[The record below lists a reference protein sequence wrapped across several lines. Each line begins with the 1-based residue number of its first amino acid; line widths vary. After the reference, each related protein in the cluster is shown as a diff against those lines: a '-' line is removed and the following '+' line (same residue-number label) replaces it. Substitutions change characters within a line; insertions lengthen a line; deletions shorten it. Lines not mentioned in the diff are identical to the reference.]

1 MDVLKKYSIAF
12 KGLGEGTH
20 RFDMKVDDRFF
31 EAFEGSEIRRG
42 NADVRLTLDK
52 RGNGMA
58 LDFDIRGEVAV
69 ECDRCLEEFMMP
81 VRYEGTLHVRYS
93 DCERESDG
101 EVMWIS
107 PSETEL
113 NVAQYIYESICLS
126 LPYQRVHPDDSE
138 GRSTWRSRHAVAL
151 PDRQRGRVRP
161 PVSGDRNGRKF
172 SVGKTQGNQALEIA
186 SSRTGSQGRQITKNI
201 NSTTFSKM
209 AHPKHKV
216 SSTRRDKR
224 RTHYKAEVPTVST
237 CSNCGAAVLYHR
249 VCPECG
255 FYRGRLAIEKKAE

>member
-93 DCERESDG
+93 DCEQESDG

-138 GRSTWRSRHAVAL
+138 GRSPTCCRA
-151 PDRQRGRVRP
+151 
-161 PVSGDRNGRKF
+161 SGSSARK
-172 SVGKTQGNQALEIA
+172 
-186 SSRTGSQGRQITKNI
+186 
-201 NSTTFSKM
+201 
-209 AHPKHKV
+209 
-216 SSTRRDKR
+216 SSTACVRGPKR
-224 RTHYKAEVPTVST
+224 TEVLRGKNSRKSSPRNSLVADGLAGRTDNEEY
-237 CSNCGAAVLYHR
+237 
-249 VCPECG
+249 
-255 FYRGRLAIEKKAE
+255 